1 MGRTAGPGGSAVP
14 LRRPAAAV
22 SGAAG
27 AAGLRRLEQR
37 RPGVVRRRAAPVRP
51 VRPPAPRTAVRPVRS
66 AAVRPAPVRSAAV
79 RPAVRT
85 PGPAAAGLRQRR
97 LGRRRTPPGAV
108 PGRPV
113 RPLRTAGRRLRRR
126 AARLLRHPRGVPA
139 AGAAHPQARRARA
152 AAHRLGPRTGR
163 GEHAFFA
170 GGDAD
175 GDDDAPGDGRESR
188 EERRTRGAA
197 SPRSAAAD
205 APVWWS
211 AWYSAAAW
219 QASGISATSF
229 TRIVS
234 ARPRTSRAAATASR

>member
-163 GEHAFFA
+163 GGARLLRRRGRGRGRRRA
-170 GGDAD
+170 GRRPRK
-175 GDDDAPGDGRESR
+175 PGGAQNQ
-188 EERRTRGAA
+188 GAA